1 LILKISTP
9 AFINP
14 NITSFDDEAGPSVAI
29 IFVFFKYLFI
39 ILDNL
44 IKFFLRTMYNL
55 ELETQ
60 DFQGAKLRKNQETVP
75 NYAKYIALLP
85 DYLIKI

>member
-1 LILKISTP
+1 
-9 AFINP
+9 
-14 NITSFDDEAGPSVAI
+14 
-29 IFVFFKYLFI
+29 
-39 ILDNL
+39 
-44 IKFFLRTMYNL
+44 MYNL

-75 NYAKYIALLP
+75 NYAKYILHLP